1 MSENMFLKKFESKS
15 DDELERI
22 IHDKSKYVE
31 QARIAAIE
39 ILTKRNGQTE
49 SKVKAETE
57 IRATQER
64 KMTVQNKAREEDKKE
79 SFVTDDPDA
88 PELHSKI
95 TITLFACIFA
105 TIFGAVLMM
114 QNFKEVGNI
123 KARNQVLAFGILYTA
138 FSVFIINAIDVNVNL
153 ALPLNFGGAGILAEF
168 FWNNQLGKEIRYR
181 KKSWVKPAIIS
192 VIISIPFILA
202 LIFG

>member
-15 DDELERI
+15 DNDLERI
-22 IHDKSKYVE
+22 IQDKSKYVE
-31 QARIAAIE
+31 QARKAAIE
-39 ILTKRNGQTE
+39 ILTKRNGQTD
-49 SKVKAETE
+49 SIVKAETE
-57 IRATQER
+57 IRAAQER
-64 KMTVQNKAREEDKKE
+64 KMAVQHKVREEDKKE

-88 PELHSKI
+88 PELHSKK

-105 TIFGAVLMM
+105 SIFGAVLMM

-123 KARNQVLAFGILYTA
+123 KARNQVLVFGILYTLV
-138 FSVFIINAIDVNVNL
+138 SVLIINAIDLQMNL
-153 ALPLNFGGAGILAEF
+153 ALPLNLGGAGILTEF

-181 KKSWVKPAIIS
+181 KKNWVKPAIIS

>member
-15 DDELERI
+15 DNDLERI
-22 IHDKSKYVE
+22 IQDKSKYVE
-31 QARIAAIE
+31 QARKAAIE
-39 ILTKRNGQTE
+39 ILTKRNGQTD
-49 SKVKAETE
+49 SIVKAETE
-57 IRATQER
+57 IRAAQER
-64 KMTVQNKAREEDKKE
+64 KMAVQHKVREEDKKE

-105 TIFGAVLMM
+105 SIFGAVLMM

-123 KARNQVLAFGILYTA
+123 KARNQVLVFGILYTLV
-138 FSVFIINAIDVNVNL
+138 SVLIINAIDLQMNL
-153 ALPLNFGGAGILAEF
+153 ALPLNLGGAGILTEF

-181 KKSWVKPAIIS
+181 KKNWVKPAIIS